1 MKRYS
6 CRISLI
12 LCLLLALSILLAG
25 GANATAVSADKA
37 AACLKDGWKVHVD
50 SNNTGEQDRWFAGFP
65 DGGTAVSLPYES
77 SDVAYTD
84 VVWFSNQFFADLD
97 LEEGQ
102 RAVLD
107 FEGVQYYTKAWLN
120 GAYLGD
126 HEGAYGRFQFDVTD
140 HLRHGEQNLL
150 ALRLY
155 VPRGSSTHR
164 GATAA
169 SLPQWLGAFQR
180 IQTPVYLR
188 AVPDVSISDTYA
200 AADYQT
206 GNVEVTLTLHN
217 PTDEIVRVDIASEIT
232 VSGVSGVL
240 DSDEK
245 TVKVWPGTSAH
256 TLSLQVS
263 DFTAWSPD
271 NPYLY
276 DVNATARAKGAAFID
291 SSCVTTGFK
300 DLRVD
305 GEGYFVLNGER
316 LFLKSAH
323 TAPYVLGS
331 VDVGADTARQFH
343 QLDYLKSAGF
353 DMVRFI
359 SGPALPEMLDY
370 CDRIGL
376 MVYEET
382 AMAWF
387 PTDCS
392 ITGELMSSEISQLLY
407 RDRNHV
413 SFSIL
418 GLLNETYGTGATQ
431 ARYAAAV
438 SSLGPV
444 RDIDDDV
451 LVPLSSGRWDNRRE
465 TASACNPGSRTWD
478 GWMGNEGNVTSANP
492 AYMSLFSG
500 MGDIHYY
507 PNMPYDA
514 AVRDAFAAIGDVR
527 AAFVSEAGAGSQPNI
542 ISDYRT
548 LQQEDNLSL
557 GNLMN
562 QSIAQQL
569 EALDY
574 IYSEYGFDSVFAT
587 QEDIITQ
594 SQLLQARQ
602 RALLVDYIRSN
613 PKISGYSMTQGA
625 DIGYRGEGVLEGNM
639 THKAAMFDAMRDC
652 WSDLRWCVN
661 LDEYNV
667 YSDETLDVDIRLSN
681 FGVLENRDY
690 TAVIRITGETGT
702 MYKQTATVRP
712 TFDAAGNAA
721 FSVPVLNASIPMT
734 DFETGEYTISATL
747 YGEEA
752 AAGSKTFWVT
762 RRSDLPQLTGTV
774 YQYGLSAAEIAT
786 LTARGATVAALDPDH
801 IPAGCTI
808 LLGQNNTS
816 AEVLNKLYENVRLTG
831 SHLAGTSY
839 GVFGDSGQ
847 TRLPFAQ
854 PGTAS
859 VLSNWLYHSD
869 AVVYDTPITSGLQTQ
884 CLVDPTYYEA
894 VYDPHCYGAI
904 SKPDEL
910 HAFAF
915 FIGNDGGV
923 TEQDLYYGVS
933 CGTYCYGEGYITVNT
948 FDIPGGAGTPV
959 ADRLLLNMAAY
970 LDLKAEA

>member
-316 LFLKSAH
+316 LFLKSCAH
-323 TAPYVLGS
+323 RQPYVHG
-331 VDVGADTARQFH
+331 VCGRRRGH
-343 QLDYLKSAGF
+343 G
-353 DMVRFI
+353 
-359 SGPALPEMLDY
+359 
-370 CDRIGL
+370 
-376 MVYEET
+376 
-382 AMAWF
+382 
-387 PTDCS
+387 
-392 ITGELMSSEISQLLY
+392 
-407 RDRNHV
+407 
-413 SFSIL
+413 
-418 GLLNETYGTGATQ
+418 
-431 ARYAAAV
+431 AAV
-438 SSLGPV
+438 P
-444 RDIDDDV
+444 
-451 LVPLSSGRWDNRRE
+451 
-465 TASACNPGSRTWD
+465 
-478 GWMGNEGNVTSANP
+478 P
-492 AYMSLFSG
+492 A
-500 MGDIHYY
+500 
-507 PNMPYDA
+507 
-514 AVRDAFAAIGDVR
+514 
-527 AAFVSEAGAGSQPNI
+527 
-542 ISDYRT
+542 
-548 LQQEDNLSL
+548 
-557 GNLMN
+557 
-562 QSIAQQL
+562 
-569 EALDY
+569 
-574 IYSEYGFDSVFAT
+574 
-587 QEDIITQ
+587 
-594 SQLLQARQ
+594 
-602 RALLVDYIRSN
+602 
-613 PKISGYSMTQGA
+613 
-625 DIGYRGEGVLEGNM
+625 
-639 THKAAMFDAMRDC
+639 
-652 WSDLRWCVN
+652 
-661 LDEYNV
+661 
-667 YSDETLDVDIRLSN
+667 
-681 FGVLENRDY
+681 
-690 TAVIRITGETGT
+690 
-702 MYKQTATVRP
+702 
-712 TFDAAGNAA
+712 
-721 FSVPVLNASIPMT
+721 
-734 DFETGEYTISATL
+734 
-747 YGEEA
+747 
-752 AAGSKTFWVT
+752 
-762 RRSDLPQLTGTV
+762 
-774 YQYGLSAAEIAT
+774 
-786 LTARGATVAALDPDH
+786 
-801 IPAGCTI
+801 
-808 LLGQNNTS
+808 
-816 AEVLNKLYENVRLTG
+816 
-831 SHLAGTSY
+831 
-839 GVFGDSGQ
+839 
-847 TRLPFAQ
+847 RLP
-854 PGTAS
+854 TRAS
-859 VLSNWLYHSD
+859 RV
-869 AVVYDTPITSGLQTQ
+869 
-884 CLVDPTYYEA
+884 
-894 VYDPHCYGAI
+894 
-904 SKPDEL
+904 
-910 HAFAF
+910 
-915 FIGNDGGV
+915 
-923 TEQDLYYGVS
+923 
-933 CGTYCYGEGYITVNT
+933 
-948 FDIPGGAGTPV
+948 
-959 ADRLLLNMAAY
+959 
-970 LDLKAEA
+970 